1 MPLAVALWEA
11 DLCGVTSQGDK
22 IRMFFYAPSI
32 SREQQGQTPGYHYYS
47 VEFPLGATQPVYQFK
62 LWQSEC
68 NSFFLL
74 AKDGSDLV
82 SKLKVGHIVPM
93 KYYSE
98 DAMRANEMHDTKII
112 EIVNETDGR
121 FRGHY
126 RVELNIIDASKSG
139 NPEAKNN
146 DR

>member
-1 MPLAVALWEA
+1 
-11 DLCGVTSQGDK
+11 
-22 IRMFFYAPSI
+22 MFFYAPSI
-32 SREQQGQTPGYHYYS
+32 GREKQGQMPGRNYYS

-62 LWQSEC
+62 LWQSER

-74 AKDGSDLV
+74 AKNGSDLV
-82 SKLKVGHIVPM
+82 SKLKVGHVVPM

-98 DAMRANEMHDTKII
+98 EAMRANEMHDTKII
-112 EIVNETDGR
+112 EIVPETDGR

-126 RVELNIIDASKSG
+126 RIELDIIDKPQSG
-139 NPEAKNN
+139 NPETKTN